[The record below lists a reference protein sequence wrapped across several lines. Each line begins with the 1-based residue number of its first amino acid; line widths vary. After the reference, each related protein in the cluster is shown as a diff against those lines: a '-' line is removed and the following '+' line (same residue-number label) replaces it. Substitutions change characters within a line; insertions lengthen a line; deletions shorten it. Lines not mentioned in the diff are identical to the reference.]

1 MKRVRRFLVKL
12 LEDTEDDLAV
22 EQMPPIPIPLEG
34 PNAAASL
41 DSIQNNHLYHLTV
54 GHNQLAHVVNA
65 VLLRTGRLEAKVGLI
80 LALAFGI
87 FGLAAK
93 PVLQPIVETMV
104 KGLF

>member
-1 MKRVRRFLVKL
+1 MKRVRRFLIKL
-12 LEDTEDDLAV
+12 LESTEDELDI
-22 EQMPPIPIPLEG
+22 EQIPSIPLQLGEHG
-34 PNAAASL
+34 KATL

-54 GHNQLAHVVNA
+54 GHNQVSRAMNA
-65 VLLRTGRLEAKVGLI
+65 VLLRVGRLEAKVGLI

-93 PVLQPIVETMV
+93 PVIEPLVQAAV

>member
-1 MKRVRRFLVKL
+1 MKKIRKWLVKL
-12 LEDTEDDLAV
+12 LEDSEDDLSTDEV
-22 EQMPPIPIPLEG
+22 SQIPMPLEG
-34 PNAAASL
+34 QPAASL
-41 DSIQNNHLYHLTV
+41 ESIQNNHLYHLTV

-93 PVLQPIVETMV
+93 PVIEPIVQ
-104 KGLF
+104 KLLGGLF